1 MKYVLFFEITKT
13 ITTNIWSFKMK
24 SLMTTF
30 TLIGLIIIAIGCSQ
44 PLDRESGPTGAS
56 GNSAIPTGIQY
67 IAATEPAN
75 AEPVG
80 AARQTVKDGDAITL
94 VGRIGGSAEPFVNGM
109 AAFTIVDPGVA
120 HCAPEEGCP
129 TPWDYCCTQNEVKD
143 NIATV
148 KVVDDQEKPVG
159 ADARQL
165 LAVKELSLVV
175 VAGKAKRDEQ
185 GNLTVLAGKVFVRPD
200 K

>member
-1 MKYVLFFEITKT
+1 
-13 ITTNIWSFKMK
+13 MK
-24 SLMTTF
+24 SLMAF
-30 TLIGLIIIAIGCSQ
+30 TIIGLITFAIGCS
-44 PLDRESGPTGAS
+44 PPASSKSGAPATGGDS
-56 GNSAIPTGIQY
+56 SKPTGIEY

-80 AARQTVKDGDAITL
+80 EARQNVKDGDAITL

-109 AAFTIVDPGVA
+109 AAFTIVDPEVA

-129 TPWDYCCTQNEVKD
+129 TPWDYCCTQNEVKN

-148 KVVDDQEKPVG
+148 KVVDDQGKPVG
-159 ADARQL
+159 EDARQL
-165 LAVKELSLVV
+165 LAVKELSLVIV
-175 VAGKAKRDEQ
+175 TGQAKRDDQ
-185 GNLTVLAGKVFVRPD
+185 GNLTVLASKVFVKPG